1 MVAAPLPAKCAK
13 LLLQRGNLLP
23 RQSGSSGAKLDMATI
38 PASVVPRE
46 GFQVNRPPATF
57 DLEHDL
63 PRRFLEFLVPLHR
76 RFAPWQR
83 SLIEERKQIL
93 AESHQGEKP
102 THRFPGDAVRRG
114 WRIELPEWCQ
124 DQRNQMTGPAD
135 DADLVVKMLN
145 SGAPG
150 VMLDLEDSTV
160 NEWEHQ
166 RVGVENILQAL
177 RGTLT
182 YFDKKRD
189 QLVGIESKPGPG
201 PTVIWIRP
209 RGLHIQQGGI
219 FGEEFT
225 SASLFD
231 VARIVYRIDPAELKH
246 PLSFYIPKSESAEEA
261 LWWRD
266 LFQGLAEARGWPRNY
281 IKCMALVESH
291 PLAFQ
296 MEEFLYNL
304 RDHILGLNL
313 GRWDYMASLIHFN
326 LDDPEWVLPDRN
338 TIPSNVPFFQNL
350 RELMPEICHKRGM
363 LAIGGMT
370 ALYPSRED
378 RELNARALVALEKD
392 KKNEANCLMDGAWTG
407 HPDQNQ
413 IAIDQFPCPN
423 QIAARR
429 QDANIHKDLRPSP
442 QSVGKRTLE
451 GTRAAVRTVIRYR
464 NGVLNG
470 KGASL
475 LDGYMEDLAT
485 DRIYRYMIAQRILHE
500 VSVPDAAS
508 REVIHTPELVSRLF
522 DEELD
527 RLFSQWPKAEA
538 GSKDTMRQAR
548 DLSEG
553 MVRGILEAQGA
564 TI

>member
-1 MVAAPLPAKCAK
+1 
-13 LLLQRGNLLP
+13 
-23 RQSGSSGAKLDMATI
+23 MATS
-38 PASVVPRE
+38 SVNADSLI
-46 GFQVNRPPATF
+46 GFRINCPPAGF
-57 DLEHDL
+57 VPERDL
-63 PRRFLEFLVPLHR
+63 PQGFLEFLTPLHE
-76 RFAPWQR
+76 RFAPWQQQ
-83 SLIEERKQIL
+83 LIEDRKRVL
-93 AESHQGEKP
+93 AESHDDNKP
-102 THRFPGDAVRRG
+102 THFYPREAVRNG
-114 WRIELPEWCQ
+114 WGIELPEWCQ
-124 DQRNQMTGPAD
+124 DQRNQMTGPVD

-150 VMLDLEDSTV
+150 VMLDLEDSMV

-166 RVGVENILQAL
+166 RLGVENILQAL

-189 QLVGIESKPGPG
+189 KLVGIQAS

-209 RGLHIQQGGI
+209 RGLHIHQGGI
-219 FGEEFT
+219 FAKELT

-231 VARIVYRIDPAELKH
+231 VASIVYRVDPADLKH

-266 LFQGLAEARGWPRNY
+266 LFRAVAEKRGWPREY

-304 RDHILGLNL
+304 RGHILGLNL

-326 LDDPEWVLPDRN
+326 LCDPEWVLPNRN
-338 TIPSNVPFFQNL
+338 TIPHNVPFFQNL
-350 RELMPEICHKRGM
+350 RELMPEVCHKRGM

-378 RELNARALVALEKD
+378 SELNARALAILEKD
-392 KKNEANCLMDGAWTG
+392 KKNEADCLMDGAWTG

-413 IAIDQFPCPN
+413 IAIDQFPFPN
-423 QIAARR
+423 QLHARR
-429 QDANIHKDLRPSP
+429 PQAERYPDLRPAP
-442 QSVGKRTLE
+442 TGVGARTLA

-464 NGVLNG
+464 NGVLSG

-485 DRIYRYMIAQRILHE
+485 DRIYRLMIAQRMRHNFVLD
-500 VSVPDAAS
+500 DAGKVVA
-508 REVIHTPELVSRLF
+508 HTPEFITQLF
-522 DEELD
+522 DEELEKLLANPGCD
-527 RLFSQWPKAEA
+527 LGTVETFREA
-538 GSKDTMRQAR
+538 RR
-548 DLSEG
+548 ISEAMIVNG
-553 MVRGILEAQGA
+553 EFDPI
-564 TI
+564 